1 MILEYRLPALNRKCY
16 SISETTDFY
25 VHFYH
30 IVYRSPAWYSRDFH
44 SSLEIFSSKTD
55 IVY

>member
-25 VHFYH
+25 VHFYY